1 VWKLLHPRQIK
12 DDKLRDKIPSAQISR
27 IREFLKF
34 KTSVGWSFDFVRC
47 NLEFRVLEQFQN
59 QSTNNTKFYFKL
71 KIKIKSE

>member
-34 KTSVGWSFDFVRC
+34 KTSVGWSFDFVGC

-59 QSTNNTKFYFKL
+59 QSTNNTKFYFKI